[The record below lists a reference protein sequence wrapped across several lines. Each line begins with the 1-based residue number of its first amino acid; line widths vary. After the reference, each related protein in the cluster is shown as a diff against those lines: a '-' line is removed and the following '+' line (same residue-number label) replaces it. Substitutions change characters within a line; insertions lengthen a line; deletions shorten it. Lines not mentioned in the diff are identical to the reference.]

1 MRKLL
6 LFALVML
13 MPAIASAGDAGLGE
27 WTGHLMDTMCASKL
41 LDKASSH
48 TTECMKMPNC
58 KGSGFGLVTNEGKYL
73 KFDEAGNAK
82 ALKELDRSGKE
93 DNLLVTVTG
102 RMQGGTIRVD
112 TVTAQD

>member
-1 MRKLL
+1 MRKLFL
-6 LFALVML
+6 LALVML
-13 MPAIASAGDAGLGE
+13 MPMVASAADAAPGE
-27 WTGHLMDTMCASKL
+27 WTGHLMDTMCARNL

-58 KGSGFGLVTNEGKYL
+58 KGSGFGLVTKEGKYI

-82 ALKELDRSGKE
+82 ALKELERSGKE

-102 RMQGGTIRVD
+102 RMRGGMIRVAS
-112 TVTAQD
+112 VTAQD

>member
-1 MRKLL
+1 MRKLCL
-6 LFALVML
+6 LALGTLLAAAV
-13 MPAIASAGDAGLGE
+13 SAAQAPSGE

-41 LDKASSH
+41 LDKAASH

-58 KGSGFGLVTNEGKYL
+58 KGSGFGLVTRDGKYL

-82 ALKELDRSGKE
+82 ALKELERSTKE

-102 RMQGGTIRVD
+102 EMRGDTIRVSS
-112 TVTAQD
+112 VAVQE